1 MVRLVDS
8 EKLQLSKQHL
18 SRYPIQEIT
27 CACYIYIF
35 FFGSSCTMGKLVMLV
50 VIFVSVISLAVSRS
64 SNFKKLSEKN
74 LKRQYSRKYD
84 FVISKT
90 SEKIE
95 FKITISF

>member
-1 MVRLVDS
+1 MHVIL
-8 EKLQLSKQHL
+8 
-18 SRYPIQEIT
+18 
-27 CACYIYIF
+27 YIF